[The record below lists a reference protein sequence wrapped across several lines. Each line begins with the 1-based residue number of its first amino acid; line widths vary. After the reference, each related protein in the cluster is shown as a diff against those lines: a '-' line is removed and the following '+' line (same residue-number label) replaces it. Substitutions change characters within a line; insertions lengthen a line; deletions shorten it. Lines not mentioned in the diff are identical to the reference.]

1 MKSTVS
7 TRVIKGIAEMRR
19 FSLEARKRGAK
30 IALVPTMGALHAGH
44 LALVKAARRKADTV
58 VVSIFV
64 NPLQF
69 GPREDLSAYPRDL
82 AGDLAKLGELG
93 VAVAFTPEAA
103 EVFPP
108 GHRTHVEV
116 EDLSTRLCGRAR
128 PTHFRGVATVV
139 AKLFAI
145 VQPHHAWF
153 GQKDYQQLLIVR
165 KMVRDLNLEVEIFDV
180 PTVRD
185 ADGLALSSRNAYL
198 TPEQRPAALALQQA
212 LHVAARVIAKGERS
226 AAKIISNVREVIRAQ
241 PGAEIEYISIC
252 HPETLHELD
261 TVEVRTLIALAVRV
275 GRARLIDN
283 ALIDLR
289 ELVGQRA
296 ENAKPAKAAAA
307 TSAAAKPGAGP
318 ATKPIA
324 KPAMKPAGKSA
335 AQPAA
340 PAEAK
345 KPVKA
350 GAAPAVKTA
359 ARHQPQ
365 AVAKAKPAAR
375 KKAARR

>member
-1 MKSTVS
+1 MKSTAS

-69 GPREDLSAYPRDL
+69 GPREDLSIYPRDL
-82 AGDLAKLGELG
+82 AGDLAKLGDLG

-165 KMVRDLNLEVEIFDV
+165 KMVRDLNLELEVFDV
-180 PTVRD
+180 ATVRD

-198 TPEQRPAALALQQA
+198 TPEQRPASLALQQA

-241 PGAEIEYISIC
+241 PGAEIEYISVC

-261 TVEVRTLIALAVRV
+261 TIEVRTLIALAVRI

-307 TSAAAKPGAGP
+307 ASAAAKPGAGP
-318 ATKPIA
+318 VAKPIA
-324 KPAMKPAGKSA
+324 KPAVKPAGKSA
-335 AQPAA
+335 ARPVA

-345 KPVKA
+345 KPAKA

-365 AVAKAKPAAR
+365 AVAKVKPAAR